1 MSDPTGFLTTKIAS
15 MVGGL
20 FGGAAILT
28 FIRPKSIGEAFTRGG
43 ISAGSAIIFGVPILE
58 TMNVSTTWE
67 YQLMAGFCVGFVAY
81 SILGMVANFLDKN
94 KNNDIVEVVSDIKSA
109 VTSKSDKAETND
121 SKRGGRHND

>member
-1 MSDPTGFLTTKIAS
+1 MSDPTGFFTTKIAS
-15 MVGGL
+15 MIGGL

-28 FIRPKSIGEAFTRGG
+28 FIRPKTIGEAFTRGG

-58 TMNVSTTWE
+58 SMSMSITWE

-94 KNNDIVEVVSDIKSA
+94 KNNDIVEVVNDIKTV
-109 VTSKSDKAETND
+109 VTSKPESGPSTDQ
-121 SKRGGRHND
+121 KRGRRNYD